1 MRIGDLLREK
11 ETTISFEVF
20 PPKADSSF
28 EPVLKAVDE
37 LSALN
42 PDYISVTYGA
52 GGAGAFKNTVQVA
65 SHIQNEL
72 NTTALAHL
80 TCVSNSYE
88 DVAAIVKELK
98 ANNIENIL
106 ALRGDIP
113 KNDEMKKRDFSYAY
127 ELIDAI
133 KEMGD
138 FSIGCACYPEG
149 HVEAANKQKDL
160 DFLKEKVEHGCE
172 FLITQMFFDNNVL
185 YSFLY
190 NALKKG
196 IDKPVDAGVM
206 PVTNIKQ
213 IEKIFALSGT
223 STLPP
228 KFKAIV
234 DKFGDKPQALKQA
247 GIAYATDQ
255 IVDLVAN
262 GVSGIHVYVM
272 NRADIARKIIENLS
286 EIF

>member
-1 MRIGDLLREK
+1 MPKLQK
-11 ETTISFEVF
+11 EI
-20 PPKADSSF
+20 
-28 EPVLKAVDE
+28 
-37 LSALN
+37 
-42 PDYISVTYGA
+42 
-52 GGAGAFKNTVQVA
+52 
-65 SHIQNEL
+65 
-72 NTTALAHL
+72 L
-80 TCVSNSYE
+80 TS
-88 DVAAIVKELK
+88 
-98 ANNIENIL
+98 
-106 ALRGDIP
+106 
-113 KNDEMKKRDFSYAY
+113 Y

-133 KEMGD
+133 KKWR

-149 HVEAANKQKDL
+149 HIEAANKQRDL
-160 DFLKEKVEHGCE
+160 EYLKEKVEHGCD

-223 STLPP
+223 SSLTP

-272 NRADIARKIIENLS
+272 NRPDVAQKIMDNLS